1 MPTHAENRPRSL
13 DVQRAQAEERRQR
26 LEEQT
31 HRLLVQN
38 YELEHRKHRLERT
51 RTLIDVLK
59 HLATL
64 LGLLLLVLAYFSE
77 RLIPVLVETNIPY
90 VDMPLLYIVVAG
102 LYLTLVLSLVMLVGA
117 AKHPEAES
125 NDPLTKFLL
134 DIIYISL
141 IASMAVLVLSLV
153 AARFVP

>member
-13 DVQRAQAEERRQR
+13 EVQRAQAEERRQR

-31 HRLLVQN
+31 QRLLVRN
-38 YELEHRKHRLERT
+38 YELEHRKHLLERT

-59 HLATL
+59 HLATIISA
-64 LGLLLLVLAYFSE
+64 LLVLLAYFGD
-77 RLIPVLVETNIPY
+77 RLIPVLLETNIPY
-90 VDMPLLYIVVAG
+90 LDIPLLYVAVAG
-102 LYLTLVLSLVMLVGA
+102 LYLTLLLSLVMLVGA

-125 NDPLTKFLL
+125 NDPFTKFLL

-141 IASMAVLVLSLV
+141 IASMAVLIVSMIAV
-153 AARFVP
+153 RSVP